1 MSFPSTRTEQSIS
14 NSSRAAMPNRAVFFA
29 SIAAL
34 YTTAIIAATLTLH
47 PYFSQTWDVQTFIQ
61 AGKQFLDG
69 KNPFALYAE
78 SRAAQTWPF
87 AYPPLHAFVTALAL
101 ALGNLFHVLPDY
113 VWARVPTII
122 ADIGIAILLYTI
134 VRRKSNDE
142 QIARAAAMLWLF
154 NPITFYD
161 TAVQG
166 HFESEWLI
174 FVLLAYVWFDAG
186 RSIILP
192 TIALA
197 MAVLFK
203 QVAIVFVIP
212 IWIALFFE
220 IFRNRRLT
228 TEDSKSDLAVSRRR
242 LVVTLISSII
252 IFAFIIIIVCL
263 PYLLYSSDF
272 LFMNLTYVENVPVQT
287 QSWIVA
293 VLGLTRDAP
302 NVMTSDFFLLRSQTI
317 VTMFA
322 AIAISFI
329 GARRGWSLYQT
340 ATLIALAFFLTSKK
354 VMGYYYV
361 MLLPFL
367 LTEFLPRNRFDL
379 VTIALVATTYI
390 SLSPYHAA
398 WTNHAHWWVYAIL
411 GILNSAFF
419 VWLGKKL
426 MDDQRP
432 ATAKFS
438 AVGDLQSAVITSAG
452 LFTAAVF
459 ASLLQPF
466 IGDNGSPIRAPIIA
480 AGMEM
485 NALAV
490 FAGMI
495 MLLLA
500 AIIVRRHLLR
510 ATDEIW
516 TISVPLIFAPLFFSV
531 YTLTKE
537 STAIFEIALKA
548 LGV

>member
-1 MSFPSTRTEQSIS
+1 MSFPSTRTEQLTFD
-14 NSSRAAMPNRAVFFA
+14 SSRAAMPNRAVFFT

-122 ADIGIAILLYTI
+122 ADIGIAFLLYTI

-142 QIARAAAMLWLF
+142 QIARAAAMMWLF

-174 FVLLAYVWFDAG
+174 FILLAYAWFDAG

-203 QVAIVFVIP
+203 QVAIVFAIP
-212 IWIALFFE
+212 IWIALFLE
-220 IFRNRRLT
+220 IFRDRQSM

-263 PYLLYSSDF
+263 PYLLYSNDF

-302 NVMTSDFFLLRSQTI
+302 NAMTSDFFLLRYQTI

-329 GARRGWSLYQT
+329 GARRGWSLYLT

-367 LTEFLPRNRFDL
+367 FAEFLPRNRFDL

-390 SLSPYHAA
+390 SLSPYYAA
-398 WTNHAHWWVYAIL
+398 WTNHVHWWVYAIL
-411 GILNSAFF
+411 GIVNSAFF

-426 MDDQRP
+426 TDDQRR

-466 IGDNGSPIRAPIIA
+466 IGDNGSPIRTPIIA

-500 AIIVRRHLLR
+500 AIIVRRHLHR

-516 TISVPLIFAPLFFSV
+516 TISVPFIFAPLFFSV